1 MFFILLYKYCYFTGM
16 ILNKLSTDF
25 LNNLL
30 IELRK
35 NNNMEK
41 IQLGVIEPLLQ
52 YSFSKLYPYILI
64 TSIIFFLIFIVGLV
78 ILFLLIKILYFGKG
92 I

>member
-1 MFFILLYKYCYFTGM
+1 M

-30 IELRK
+30 LELKK

-41 IQLGVIEPLLQ
+41 IQIGVIEPILQ

>member
-1 MFFILLYKYCYFTGM
+1 M

-41 IQLGVIEPLLQ
+41 IQIGVIEPLLQ

>member
-1 MFFILLYKYCYFTGM
+1 M

-25 LNNLL
+25 LSNLL

-35 NNNMEK
+35 SNNMEK

-78 ILFLLIKILYFGKG
+78 ILFLLIKILYFGKS

>member
-1 MFFILLYKYCYFTGM
+1 M

-30 IELRK
+30 IEMRK

>member
-1 MFFILLYKYCYFTGM
+1 M

-30 IELRK
+30 QELKK

-41 IQLGVIEPLLQ
+41 IQIGVIEPLLQ

>member
-1 MFFILLYKYCYFTGM
+1 M

>member
-1 MFFILLYKYCYFTGM
+1 M
-16 ILNKLSTDF
+16 ILNKLSCDL

-30 IELRK
+30 TELKK
-35 NNNMEK
+35 NNNIEK
-41 IQLGVIEPLLQ
+41 IQVHLIEPLLQ

-78 ILFLLIKILYFGKG
+78 ILFLLIKIMYFGKG

>member
-1 MFFILLYKYCYFTGM
+1 M

-30 IELRK
+30 LELRK

>member
-1 MFFILLYKYCYFTGM
+1 M
-16 ILNKLSTDF
+16 ILNKLSSDF

-30 IELRK
+30 VELKK

-41 IQLGVIEPLLQ
+41 IQLSLIEPLLQ

-78 ILFLLIKILYFGKG
+78 ILFLLIKIMYFGKG

>member
-1 MFFILLYKYCYFTGM
+1 M

-30 IELRK
+30 LELKK